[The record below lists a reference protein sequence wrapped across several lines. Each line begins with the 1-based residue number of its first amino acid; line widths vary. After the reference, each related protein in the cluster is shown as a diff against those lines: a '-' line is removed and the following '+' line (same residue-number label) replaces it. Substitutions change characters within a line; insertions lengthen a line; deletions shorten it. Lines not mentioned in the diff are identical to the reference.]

1 MANTPIGAPISAS
14 GAQRKYRLMEHE
26 SNKPVSHLL
35 TLGGDERIV
44 PAHADGTNKY
54 FSSPFPRRT
63 VTYASST
70 ANDISQPAFDHL
82 CAFVAQ
88 NGIAPDMTG
97 ADYARH
103 LEAIRS
109 RLTAAYSLPQGTD
122 IAFSASGTDLEYI
135 ALQAFAGRAPQGIHN
150 VLLGADEV
158 GSGCIL
164 SAHGQYFAAQTALG
178 IVTTKGTPVPGLAP
192 VTLTEISVRNGFG
205 DAFDSG
211 VIVAG
216 MRSEIERA
224 IAAQQF
230 PLLHVVHGSK
240 TGLIL
245 PHLDDID
252 ALIARY
258 GDGIGFVVDAC
269 QARITSAAIA
279 AYLTRGAVVLLTGS
293 KFMGG
298 APFSGFALVPQ
309 AIAARIAPLGE
320 GMATIFRRAELPSGW
335 AGSDR
340 LPDGGNAGLAV
351 RLEAALFE
359 LERFQALAFSDVARI
374 IEMFRRS
381 SLALVEQIGG
391 SRVLPYPAADRE
403 QAGSHPI
410 EMRTLTT
417 IDLSSEGRAIDF
429 DGATAIQLGMMRDG
443 VRLGQ
448 PVKCARFQGL
458 DMAGKVRGT
467 LRVGISMPQIVTLA
481 GMPAADAER
490 ALTQDM
496 DAIAHA
502 FDKALAEIA

>member
-1 MANTPIGAPISAS
+1 
-14 GAQRKYRLMEHE
+14 MEHD
-26 SNKPVSHLL
+26 SHRAVSHLL

-44 PAHADGTNKY
+44 PAHGDGTNKY
-54 FSSPFPRRT
+54 HSSPFPRQS

-70 ANDISQPAFDHL
+70 ANDISSAAFAHL
-82 CAFVAQ
+82 EAFVARH
-88 NGIAPDMTG
+88 GIAADMPG
-97 ADYARH
+97 ADYAGH
-103 LEAIRS
+103 LDAVRR
-109 RLTAAYSLPQGTD
+109 RLAAAYSLPAGTD

-135 ALQAFAGRAPQGIHN
+135 ALQAFAGRAPGGIHN

-164 SAHGQYFAAQTALG
+164 SAHGQYFAGQTALG
-178 IVTTKGTPVPGLAP
+178 IPTSKGTPVPGLAP
-192 VTLTEISVRNGFG
+192 VSLTEISVRNGFG

-224 IAAQQF
+224 IANNQF

-298 APFSGFALVPQ
+298 APFSGFALVPR

-320 GMATIFRRAELPSGW
+320 GMATIFRRAELPAGW
-335 AGSDR
+335 AGADG
-340 LPDGGNAGLAV
+340 LPDRGNAGLTV

-374 IEMFRRS
+374 IELFRAA
-381 SLALVEQIGG
+381 SLNLIERIGG
-391 SRVLPYPAADRE
+391 ARVLPYPIADRA

-417 IDLSSEGRAIDF
+417 IDLSGESGEIDF
-429 DGATAIQLGMMRDG
+429 DRATAIQMEMMRDS

-448 PVKCARFQGL
+448 PVKCARFQGP

-467 LRVGISMPQIVTLA
+467 LRVGISMPQIVSLA
-481 GMPAADAER
+481 GLPAADAER
-490 ALTQDM
+490 ALAQDM
-496 DAIAHA
+496 DAIASA
-502 FDKALAEIA
+502 FDKALQKIS

>member
-1 MANTPIGAPISAS
+1 MQDDSSRA
-14 GAQRKYRLMEHE
+14 
-26 SNKPVSHLL
+26 VSHLL
-35 TLGGDERIV
+35 TIGGDERIV
-44 PAHADGTNKY
+44 PAHTDGTNKY
-54 FSSPFPRRT
+54 FSSPFPRQT

-70 ANDISQPAFDHL
+70 ANDISAAAFDHL
-82 CAFVAQ
+82 QAFVAQ
-88 NGIAPDMTG
+88 HGIKPDMDG
-97 ADYARH
+97 ADYALH
-103 LEAIRS
+103 LAAIRG
-109 RLTAAYSLPQGTD
+109 RLAAAYSLPAGTD

-135 ALQAFAGRAPQGIHN
+135 ALQAFAGRAPGGIHN

-164 SAHGQYFAAQTALG
+164 SAHGQYFAGQTALG
-178 IVTTKGTPVPGLAP
+178 IPTTKGTPVPGLAP
-192 VTLTEISVRNGFG
+192 VSLTEISVRNGFG
-205 DAFDSG
+205 DAFDSAL
-211 VIVAG
+211 IVAG

-245 PHLDDID
+245 PHLEDID
-252 ALIARY
+252 ALIAHY
-258 GDGIGFVVDAC
+258 GDRIGFVVDAC
-269 QARITSAAIA
+269 QARITSPAIN
-279 AYLTRGAVVLLTGS
+279 AYLMRGAVVLLTGS

-335 AGSDR
+335 GGVGD
-340 LPDGGNAGLAV
+340 LPDCGNAGLTV

-374 IEMFRRS
+374 IELFRTA
-381 SLALVEQIGG
+381 SLALVDRIGG
-391 SRVLPYPAADRE
+391 SRVMPYPAADRE

-417 IDLSSEGRAIDF
+417 IDLSGEGRAIDF
-429 DGATAIQLGMMRDG
+429 DGATAIQMAMMADK

-458 DMAGKVRGT
+458 EQAGKVRGT
-467 LRVGISMPQIVTLA
+467 LRVGISMPQIVALA
-481 GMPAADAER
+481 AMPATEAADALAR
-490 ALTQDM
+490 DM
-496 DAIAHA
+496 DAIAQA
-502 FDKALAEIA
+502 FDKALHTLS

>member
-1 MANTPIGAPISAS
+1 
-14 GAQRKYRLMEHE
+14 MEHD
-26 SNKPVSHLL
+26 SNTAVSHLL
-35 TLGGDERIV
+35 TIGGDERIV

-54 FSSPFPRRT
+54 FSSPFPRKT

-70 ANDISQPAFDHL
+70 ANDISGAAFDHL
-82 CAFVAQ
+82 GAFVAQ
-88 NGIAPDMTG
+88 HGITPDMDG

-103 LEAIRS
+103 LGAARS
-109 RLTAAYSLPQGTD
+109 RLTAAYSLPAGTD

-135 ALQAFAGRAPQGIHN
+135 ALQAFAGRAPGGIHN

-178 IVTTKGTPVPGLAP
+178 IATAKGTPVPGLAP
-192 VTLTEISVRNGFG
+192 VSLTEISVRNGFG

-211 VIVAG
+211 LIVAG

-224 IAAQQF
+224 LANDQF

-252 ALIARY
+252 SLIAQY
-258 GDGIGFVVDAC
+258 GNRIGFVVDAC

-279 AYLTRGAVVLLTGS
+279 AYLARGAVVLLTGS

-309 AIAARIAPLGE
+309 AVAAQIAPLGA
-320 GMATIFRRAELPSGW
+320 GMATIFRRAELPAGW
-335 AGSDR
+335 PGAEQ
-340 LPDGGNAGLAV
+340 LPNGGNAGLTV

-359 LERFQALAFSDVARI
+359 LERFQALAFSDVAQI
-374 IEMFRRS
+374 IELFRAA
-381 SLALVEQIGG
+381 SLQLVERIGG
-391 SRVLPYPAADRE
+391 TRVLPYPVGDRE

-417 IDLSSEGRAIDF
+417 IDLSAEGRAIDF
-429 DGATAIQLGMMRDG
+429 EGATAIQMEMMRG
-443 VRLGQ
+443 AVRLGQ

-467 LRVGISMPQIVTLA
+467 LRVGISMPQIVTLVGLTGEEA
-481 GMPAADAER
+481 GQ
-490 ALTQDM
+490 ALAHDM
-496 DAIAHA
+496 DTIVRA
-502 FDKALAEIA
+502 FDSALLAIG

>member
-1 MANTPIGAPISAS
+1 
-14 GAQRKYRLMEHE
+14 MEHD
-26 SNKPVSHLL
+26 SNRAVSHLL
-35 TLGGDERIV
+35 TIGGDERIV
-44 PAHADGTNKY
+44 PAHADGTNRY
-54 FSSPFPRRT
+54 FSSPFPRQT

-70 ANDISQPAFDHL
+70 ANDISPAAFDHL
-82 CAFVAQ
+82 GVFVTQ
-88 NGIAPDMTG
+88 HGIAPEMSG
-97 ADYARH
+97 ADYAGHLADVRH
-103 LEAIRS
+103 
-109 RLTAAYSLPQGTD
+109 RLSAAYSLPAGTD

-135 ALQAFAGRAPQGIHN
+135 ALQAFAGRAVGGIHN

-178 IVTTKGTPVPGLAP
+178 VPTMKGTPVPGLAP
-192 VTLTEISVRNGFG
+192 VSLTEISVRNGFG
-205 DAFDSG
+205 DAFDSAL
-211 VIVAG
+211 IVAG

-224 IAAQQF
+224 LANDQF

-258 GDGIGFVVDAC
+258 GNRIGFVVDAC

-298 APFSGFALVPQ
+298 APFSGFALIPRP
-309 AIAARIAPLGE
+309 IALRIAPLGE
-320 GMATIFRRAELPSGW
+320 GMATIFRRGELPAGW
-335 AGSDR
+335 AGTDR
-340 LPDGGNAGLAV
+340 LPHTGNAGLTV

-359 LERFQALAFSDVARI
+359 LERFQALAFTDIARI
-374 IEMFRRS
+374 IELFRVA
-381 SLALVEQIGG
+381 SLELVERIGG
-391 SRVLPYPAADRE
+391 TRVLPYPVGDRE

-417 IDLSSEGRAIDF
+417 IDLSGEGRAIDF
-429 DGATAIQLGMMRDG
+429 DGATAIQMAMMADS

-467 LRVGISMPQIVTLA
+467 LRVGISMPQIVTLG
-481 GMPAADAER
+481 GMPTTEAES
-490 ALTQDM
+490 ALSRDM
-496 DAIAHA
+496 ATVAGA
-502 FDKALAEIA
+502 FDKALASIA

>member
-1 MANTPIGAPISAS
+1 
-14 GAQRKYRLMEHE
+14 MEHD
-26 SNKPVSHLL
+26 SNTAVSHLL
-35 TLGGDERIV
+35 TIGGDERIV

-54 FSSPFPRRT
+54 FSSPFPRQT

-70 ANDISQPAFDHL
+70 ANDISAAAFDHL
-82 CAFVAQ
+82 GTFVAQ
-88 NGIAPDMTG
+88 HGITPDMDG

-103 LEAIRS
+103 LGAVRS
-109 RLTAAYSLPQGTD
+109 RLTAAYSLPAGTD

-135 ALQAFAGRAPQGIHN
+135 ALQAFAARAPGGIHN

-164 SAHGQYFAAQTALG
+164 SAHGQYFAAQTAVG
-178 IVTTKGTPVPGLAP
+178 IATAKGTPVPGLAP
-192 VTLTEISVRNGFG
+192 VSLTEISVRNGFG

-211 VIVAG
+211 LIVAG

-224 IAAQQF
+224 LANDQF

-252 ALIARY
+252 SLIAQY
-258 GDGIGFVVDAC
+258 GNRIGFVVDAC

-279 AYLTRGAVVLLTGS
+279 AYLARGAVVLLTGS

-309 AIAARIAPLGE
+309 ALAAQIAPLGA
-320 GMATIFRRAELPSGW
+320 GMATIFRRAELPAGW
-335 AGSDR
+335 PGAEQ
-340 LPDGGNAGLAV
+340 LPDGGNAGLTV

-359 LERFQALAFSDVARI
+359 LERFQALAFSDVART
-374 IEMFRRS
+374 IELFRAA
-381 SLALVEQIGG
+381 SLRLVERVGG
-391 SRVLPYPAADRE
+391 TRVLPYPVGDRE

-417 IDLSSEGRAIDF
+417 IDLSAEGRAIDF
-429 DGATAIQLGMMRDG
+429 EGATAIQMEMMRG
-443 VRLGQ
+443 AVRLGQ

-481 GMPAADAER
+481 GLTGDEAGQ
-490 ALTQDM
+490 ALAQDM
-496 DAIAHA
+496 DTIARA
-502 FDKALAEIA
+502 FDSALVAIG

>member
-1 MANTPIGAPISAS
+1 MDDEFYGT
-14 GAQRKYRLMEHE
+14 
-26 SNKPVSHLL
+26 VSHLL
-35 TLGGDERIV
+35 TIGGDERIV
-44 PAHADGTNKY
+44 PAHRDGTNKY
-54 FSSPFPRRT
+54 HSSPFPRQT

-70 ANDISQPAFDHL
+70 ANDISAAAFDHL
-82 CAFVAQ
+82 AAFVRAH
-88 NGIAPDMTG
+88 GITPDMAG
-97 ADYARH
+97 AHYARH
-103 LEAIRS
+103 LNAARRRIG
-109 RLTAAYSLPQGTD
+109 AAYSLPPGTD

-135 ALQAFAGRAPQGIHN
+135 ALQAFAGRAGGGIHN

-178 IVTTKGTPVPGLAP
+178 MPTTKATPVPGLAP
-192 VTLTEISVRNGFG
+192 VSLTEISVRNGFG

-245 PHLDDID
+245 PHLEDID

-320 GMATIFRRAELPSGW
+320 GMATIFRRAELPAGW
-335 AGSDR
+335 ARADR
-340 LPDGGNAGLAV
+340 LPDGGNAGLTV

-359 LERFQALAFSDVARI
+359 LERFQALAFGDVARI
-374 IEMFRRS
+374 IELFRTA
-381 SLALVEQIGG
+381 SLDLIERIGG
-391 SRVLPYPAADRE
+391 ARVLPYPLADRA

-417 IDLSSEGRAIDF
+417 IDLSGEGGEIDF
-429 DGATAIQLGMMRDG
+429 DRATAIQTAMMRDS

-448 PVKCARFQGL
+448 PVKCARFQGP

-481 GMPAADAER
+481 AMPAADAGR
-490 ALTQDM
+490 ALAQDM
-496 DAIAHA
+496 DAIASA
-502 FDKALAEIA
+502 FDKARTAIA

>member
-1 MANTPIGAPISAS
+1 
-14 GAQRKYRLMEHE
+14 MEHQP
-26 SNKPVSHLL
+26 NQAVSHLL

-54 FSSPFPRRT
+54 HSSPFPRQT
-63 VTYASST
+63 VTFASST
-70 ANDISQPAFDHL
+70 ANDISVAAFDHL
-82 CAFVAQ
+82 TSFVAQ
-88 NGIAPDMTG
+88 NAISPDMGG

-103 LEAIRS
+103 LDAVRE
-109 RLTAAYSLPQGTD
+109 RLGKAYSLPSGTD

-135 ALQAFAGRAPQGIHN
+135 ALQAFSGRAPAGIHN

-178 IVTTKGTPVPGLAP
+178 TPTVKGTPVPGLAP
-192 VTLTEISVRNGFG
+192 VSLTEISVRNGFG

-309 AIAARIAPLGE
+309 AIGTRIAPLGE
-320 GMATIFRRAELPSGW
+320 GMATIFRRAELPAGW
-335 AGSDR
+335 AGADR
-340 LPDGGNAGLAV
+340 LPDGGNAGLTV

-359 LERFQALAFSDVARI
+359 LERFQALAFSDIARI
-374 IEMFRRS
+374 IELFRAA
-381 SLALVEQIGG
+381 SLELIERIGG
-391 SRVLPYPAADRE
+391 ARVLPYPVADRA

-417 IDLSSEGRAIDF
+417 IDLSGESGAIDF
-429 DGATAIQLGMMRDG
+429 DRATAIQMAMMHDS

-448 PVKCARFQGL
+448 PVKCARFQGP

-481 GMPAADAER
+481 GLPADDAER
-490 ALTQDM
+490 SLAQDM
-496 DAIAHA
+496 NAVARSFA
-502 FDKALAEIA
+502 RAQAATA

>member
-1 MANTPIGAPISAS
+1 
-14 GAQRKYRLMEHE
+14 MEHD
-26 SNKPVSHLL
+26 SHRAVSHLL

-54 FSSPFPRRT
+54 HSSPFPRQT

-70 ANDISQPAFDHL
+70 ANDISAAAFDHL
-82 CAFVAQ
+82 AGFVAH
-88 NGIAPDMTG
+88 NAIGPEMGG

-103 LEAIRS
+103 LAAVRE
-109 RLTAAYSLPQGTD
+109 RLARAYSLPSGTD

-135 ALQAFAGRAPQGIHN
+135 ALQAFAGRAGGGIHN

-178 IVTTKGTPVPGLAP
+178 VPTTKGTPVPGLAP
-192 VTLTEISVRNGFG
+192 VSLTEISVRNGFG

-224 IAAQQF
+224 LTNDQF

-309 AIAARIAPLGE
+309 PIAARIAPLGE
-320 GMATIFRRAELPSGW
+320 GMATIFRRAELPAGW
-335 AGSDR
+335 PGADQ
-340 LPDGGNAGLAV
+340 LPDSGNSGLTV

-359 LERFQALAFSDVARI
+359 LERFQALPFSDVARI
-374 IEMFRRS
+374 IELFRAA
-381 SLALVEQIGG
+381 SLDLVERIGG
-391 SRVLPYPAADRE
+391 TRVLPYPVGDRD

-417 IDLSSEGRAIDF
+417 IDLSGEGQAIDF
-429 DGATAIQLGMMRDG
+429 DGATAIQMEMMRDK

-458 DMAGKVRGT
+458 EMAGKVRGT

-481 GMPAADAER
+481 GMPGVDAGQ
-490 ALTQDM
+490 ALAQDM
-496 DAIAHA
+496 DAIASA
-502 FDKALAEIA
+502 FDKALQEIPQQ

>member
-1 MANTPIGAPISAS
+1 MQHDS
-14 GAQRKYRLMEHE
+14 GQAVR
-26 SNKPVSHLL
+26 HLL
-35 TLGGDERIV
+35 TIGGDERIV
-44 PAHADGTNKY
+44 PAHNDGTNKY
-54 FSSPFPRRT
+54 FSSPFPRQT

-70 ANDISQPAFDHL
+70 ANDISADAFAHL
-82 CAFVAQ
+82 ATFVEQ
-88 NGIAPDMTG
+88 SRLTPDMDG

-103 LEAIRS
+103 LDAIRS
-109 RLTAAYSLPQGTD
+109 RLSAAYSLPTGTD

-135 ALQAFAGRAPQGIHN
+135 ALQAFAGRAGGGIHN

-178 IVTTKGTPVPGLAP
+178 VPTAKGAPVPGLAP
-192 VTLTEISVRNGFG
+192 VSLTEISVRNGFG
-205 DAFDSG
+205 DAFDSSL
-211 VIVAG
+211 IVAG

-224 IAAQQF
+224 IAADTF

-252 ALIARY
+252 ALIAQY

-298 APFSGFALVPQ
+298 APFSGFALVPKS
-309 AIAARIAPLGE
+309 IAARVAPLGE
-320 GMATIFRRAELPSGW
+320 GMASIFRRAELPSGW
-335 AGSDR
+335 PGATG
-340 LPDGGNAGLAV
+340 LPDTGNAGLAV

-359 LERFQALAFSDVARI
+359 LERFQALSFADVARI
-374 IEMFRRS
+374 IELFRGA
-381 SLALVEQIGG
+381 SLGLVERIGG
-391 SRVLPYPAADRE
+391 SRVLPYPLADRD

-417 IDLSSEGRAIDF
+417 IDLSGEGRAIDF
-429 DGATAIQLGMMRDG
+429 DGATTIQLAMMRDG

-467 LRVGISMPQIVTLA
+467 LRVGLSMPQIVTLA
-481 GMPAADAER
+481 GMSAGDAADAL
-490 ALTQDM
+490 AGDM
-496 DAIAHA
+496 DAIARA
-502 FDKALAEIA
+502 FDKALDTTG

>member
-1 MANTPIGAPISAS
+1 
-14 GAQRKYRLMEHE
+14 MEHD
-26 SNKPVSHLL
+26 SQRAVSHLL

-54 FSSPFPRRT
+54 HSSPFPRQT

-70 ANDISQPAFDHL
+70 ANDISAAAFDHL
-82 CAFVAQ
+82 GAFVQEHGVTA
-88 NGIAPDMTG
+88 DMTG
-97 ADYARH
+97 GHYARH
-103 LEAIRS
+103 LGLARS
-109 RLTAAYSLPQGTD
+109 RIAAAYGLPAGTD
-122 IAFSASGTDLEYI
+122 IAFSASGTDLEYV
-135 ALQAFAGRAPQGIHN
+135 ALQCFAGRAPGGIHN

-178 IVTTKGTPVPGLAP
+178 TATVKGTPVPGLAP
-192 VTLTEISVRNGFG
+192 VSLTEISVRNGFG
-205 DAFDSG
+205 DAFDSA

-252 ALIARY
+252 ALIAQY
-258 GDGIGFVVDAC
+258 GDRIGFVVDAC

-309 AIAARIAPLGE
+309 AIAARIASLGE
-320 GMATIFRRAELPSGW
+320 GMATIFRRAELPAGW
-335 AGSDR
+335 AGADA
-340 LPDGGNAGLAV
+340 LPDGGNAGLTV

-359 LERFQALAFSDVARI
+359 LERFQALPFSDVARI
-374 IEMFRRS
+374 IELFRAA
-381 SLALVEQIGG
+381 SLALIDRIGG
-391 SRVLPYPAADRE
+391 ARVLPYPIADRA

-417 IDLSSEGRAIDF
+417 IDLSGEEGAIDF
-429 DGATAIQLGMMRDG
+429 DRATAIQVAMMRDS

-448 PVKCARFQGL
+448 PVKCARFQGPG
-458 DMAGKVRGT
+458 MAGKVRGT

-481 GMPAADAER
+481 AMAPDEAER
-490 ALTQDM
+490 MLARDM
-496 DAIAHA
+496 DAVADSFA
-502 FDKALAEIA
+502 SARAATA

>member
-1 MANTPIGAPISAS
+1 
-14 GAQRKYRLMEHE
+14 MEHD
-26 SNKPVSHLL
+26 SHRAVSHLL

-54 FSSPFPRRT
+54 HSSPFPRQT

-70 ANDISQPAFDHL
+70 ANDISAAAFDHL
-82 CAFVAQ
+82 AGFVAH
-88 NGIAPDMTG
+88 NAIGPEMGG

-103 LEAIRS
+103 LAAVRE
-109 RLTAAYSLPQGTD
+109 RLARAYSLPSGTD

-135 ALQAFAGRAPQGIHN
+135 ALQAFAGRAGGGIHN

-178 IVTTKGTPVPGLAP
+178 VPTTKGTPVPGLAP
-192 VTLTEISVRNGFG
+192 VSLTEISVRNGFG

-224 IAAQQF
+224 LANDQF

-309 AIAARIAPLGE
+309 PIAARIAPLGE
-320 GMATIFRRAELPSGW
+320 GMATIFRRAELPEGW
-335 AGSDR
+335 PGADQ
-340 LPDGGNAGLAV
+340 LPDSGNSGLTV

-359 LERFQALAFSDVARI
+359 LERFQALPFSDVARI
-374 IEMFRRS
+374 IELFRAA
-381 SLALVEQIGG
+381 SLDLVERIGG
-391 SRVLPYPAADRE
+391 TRVLPYPVGDRD

-417 IDLSSEGRAIDF
+417 IDLSGEGQAIDF
-429 DGATAIQLGMMRDG
+429 DGATAIQMEMMRDK

-458 DMAGKVRGT
+458 EMAGKVRGT

-481 GMPAADAER
+481 GMPGVDAGQ
-490 ALTQDM
+490 ALAQDM
-496 DAIAHA
+496 DAIASA
-502 FDKALAEIA
+502 FDKALQEILQQ

>member
-1 MANTPIGAPISAS
+1 
-14 GAQRKYRLMEHE
+14 MEHE
-26 SNKPVSHLL
+26 PNKAVSHLL

-54 FSSPFPRRT
+54 HSSPFPRQT

-70 ANDISQPAFDHL
+70 ANDISAPAFEHL
-82 CAFVAQ
+82 TAFVAH
-88 NGIAPDMTG
+88 NGITPDMAG

-103 LEAIRS
+103 LDAVRE
-109 RLTAAYSLPQGTD
+109 RLARAYSLPSGTD

-135 ALQAFAGRAPQGIHN
+135 ALQAFAGRARGGIHN

-178 IVTTKGTPVPGLAP
+178 VPTTKGTPVPGLAP
-192 VTLTEISVRNGFG
+192 VSLTEISVRNGFG

-224 IAAQQF
+224 LANDQF

-258 GDGIGFVVDAC
+258 GNRIGFVVDAC

-309 AIAARIAPLGE
+309 VIAARIAPLGE
-320 GMATIFRRAELPSGW
+320 GMATIFRRAELPARW
-335 AGSDR
+335 AGADQ
-340 LPDGGNAGLAV
+340 LPDGGNAGLTV

-374 IEMFRRS
+374 IELFRTA
-381 SLALVEQIGG
+381 SLQLVERIGG
-391 SRVLPYPAADRE
+391 ARVLPYPIGDRE

-417 IDLSSEGRAIDF
+417 IDLSGESGAIDF
-429 DGATAIQLGMMRDG
+429 EGATAIQMAMMAAS

-467 LRVGISMPQIVTLA
+467 LRVGISMPQIVALA
-481 GMPAADAER
+481 ALPADAAER
-490 ALTQDM
+490 ALAQDM
-496 DAIAHA
+496 DAIAQA
-502 FDKALAEIA
+502 FGTARAALG

>member
-1 MANTPIGAPISAS
+1 
-14 GAQRKYRLMEHE
+14 MEHD
-26 SNKPVSHLL
+26 SHRAVSHLL

-54 FSSPFPRRT
+54 HSSPFPRQT

-70 ANDISQPAFDHL
+70 ANDISAAAFDHL
-82 CAFVAQ
+82 AGFVAH
-88 NGIAPDMTG
+88 NAIGPEMGG

-103 LEAIRS
+103 LAAVRE
-109 RLTAAYSLPQGTD
+109 RLARAYSLPSGTD

-135 ALQAFAGRAPQGIHN
+135 ALQAFAGRAGGGIHN

-178 IVTTKGTPVPGLAP
+178 VPTTKGTPVPGLAP
-192 VTLTEISVRNGFG
+192 VSLTEISVRNGFG

-224 IAAQQF
+224 LANDQF

-309 AIAARIAPLGE
+309 PIAARIAPLGE
-320 GMATIFRRAELPSGW
+320 GMATIFRRAELPAGW
-335 AGSDR
+335 PGADQ
-340 LPDGGNAGLAV
+340 LPDSGNAGLTV

-359 LERFQALAFSDVARI
+359 LERFQALPFSDVARI
-374 IEMFRRS
+374 IELFRAA
-381 SLALVEQIGG
+381 SLDLVERIGG
-391 SRVLPYPAADRE
+391 TRVLPYPVGDRD

-417 IDLSSEGRAIDF
+417 IDLSGEGQAIDF
-429 DGATAIQLGMMRDG
+429 DGATAIQMAMMRDK

-458 DMAGKVRGT
+458 EMAGKVRGT

-481 GMPAADAER
+481 GMPGADAGQ
-490 ALTQDM
+490 ALAQDM
-496 DAIAHA
+496 DAIASA
-502 FDKALAEIA
+502 FDKALQEIPQQ